1 MSKNTVSLRGIRT
14 FCVAARYESFR
25 DAAERMFVTAS
36 AVSHQIKNLEEEL
49 GLQLFE
55 RNARNLKL
63 TDAGKA
69 LFDDVNP
76 LIEQLD
82 DTVARYQRSK
92 PRSRL
97 NISVQPFFASELFVP
112 KLPEFTQANPDIDIK
127 IDTSDESAEKHAD
140 SWDASIRVFKSPPAG
155 LISHRLFPL
164 RLIPAGS
171 PEFRDKLVVKKKRV
185 QSDFPLIV
193 HEGRGNAWKKWQ
205 RVSGIE
211 LPEKSSSVR
220 LASMIAVVRAAERGL
235 GAALVPIEL
244 SQGWFDS
251 GSLVALFD
259 TPLVTNESYYFVS
272 DEDSAELENVRLL
285 REWALKTF
293 TGVAED
299 A

>member
-55 RNARNLKL
+55 RNARSLKL
-63 TDAGKA
+63 TDSGKA
-69 LFDDVNP
+69 LFDEVNP

-82 DTVARYQRSK
+82 DAVARYQQSQ

-112 KLPEFTQANPDIDIK
+112 RLPEFTKANPDIDIK

-140 SWDASIRVFKSPPAG
+140 SWDASIRIFKSPPKG

-171 PEFRDKLVVKKKRV
+171 REFRDTLVVKKNRV
-185 QSDFPLIV
+185 VGDFPLIV

-205 RVSGIE
+205 RLAGIE
-211 LPEKSSSVR
+211 LPEASSSVR

-235 GAALVPIEL
+235 GAALVPVEL

-251 GSLVALFD
+251 GSLVPLFD

-272 DEDSAELENVRLL
+272 DSESAELATVRVL
-285 REWALKTF
+285 RDWVLKNF
-293 TGVAED
+293 AVD
-299 A
+299 P